1 MLFFMESKFFNRI
14 FYHFNTLPSGSV
26 VRRYFTAAMG
36 DASSN
41 ALQQPG
47 NTALTGRLIGI
58 YLVENDPEI

>member
-1 MLFFMESKFFNRI
+1 ML
-14 FYHFNTLPSGSV
+14 SGVISQQQW
-26 VRRYFTAAMG
+26 G

-41 ALQQPG
+41 ALRQPG